1 MSRLSDKLM
10 IPKDICAGD
19 VKIAIT
25 GNRELYI
32 ENYRGILEY
41 TDQCMVLQTKNGF
54 LKIAG
59 KKLQIAF
66 YTNEDMKITGFLN
79 CIEFDKEQTS

>member
-1 MSRLSDKLM
+1 M
-10 IPKDICAGD
+10 IPKDVCAGD

>member
-1 MSRLSDKLM
+1 M
-10 IPKDICAGD
+10 IPKDVCAGD

-66 YTNEDMKITGFLN
+66 YTNEDMKITGILN